1 MNTSATD
8 KDYDLFVIGAGS
20 GGVRAAR
27 MAAGFGAKV
36 AVAEDRYMGGTC
48 VNVGCVPK
56 KLYVYASEFSHAFED
71 SQGFGWEKSTQG
83 FDWATLRDNKKTE
96 ISRLNAIY
104 RNLLGGV
111 DVHTIDGRAQ
121 ITGPHTVTV
130 NGQEYSAEK
139 ILIATGGWPFIPDFP
154 GRELA
159 VSSNEVFDLDA
170 FPQRMLVVGG
180 GYIAVEF
187 AGIFNGLGANVTQLY
202 RGPMFLRGFD
212 EDIRQHAAQEI
223 RNSGVD
229 LRFEVNVD
237 SIQKSADGLQ
247 VALTDG
253 TTVLADTVLYAT
265 GRKPH
270 LEGLGLESVDVK
282 LSDSGY
288 VMVDDDF
295 RTSEESIFALGDV
308 IGGMELTPVALGEGM
323 AFARAQYNAMDK
335 NVEYDFIPTAV
346 FCQPNI
352 GTVGFT
358 EEEAKAEFGDLR
370 LYKSTFKP
378 MKHTISGRDEKT
390 FMKLIVDDASDRV
403 VGIHMMGP
411 DAGEIIQGMAIA
423 LKAGATKAIFDST
436 IGIHPTA
443 AEEFVT
449 MREAWVE
456 N

>member
-1 MNTSATD
+1 MSDSNSN

-27 MAAGFGAKV
+27 MAAGFGARV

-56 KLYVYASEFSHAFED
+56 KLYVYASEFNHAFED
-71 SQGFGWEKSTQG
+71 ARGFGWDSAIPA

-104 RNLLGGV
+104 RKLLGGV
-111 DVHTIDGRAQ
+111 DVETIDGRAR
-121 ITGPHTVTV
+121 IVDAHTVAVGDQQYT
-130 NGQEYSAEK
+130 AEK

-154 GRELA
+154 GREHA
-159 VSSNEVFDLDA
+159 ISSNEVFDLDT
-170 FPQRMLVVGG
+170 FPKRLVVVGG

-187 AGIFNGLGANVTQLY
+187 AGIFNGLGAQVTQLY
-202 RGPMFLRGFD
+202 RGPLFLRGFD
-212 EDIRQHAAQEI
+212 ADIRAHAAQEI
-223 RNSGVD
+223 RKSGVD
-229 LRFEVNVD
+229 LRFEVNVE
-237 SIQKSADGLQ
+237 SIVRGTDGLE
-247 VALTDG
+247 VSLSDG
-253 TTVLADTVLYAT
+253 SSVMADSVLYAT

-270 LEGLGLESVDVK
+270 LEGLGLENVNVALNDMGYIEVDK
-282 LSDSGY
+282 S
-288 VMVDDDF
+288 F
-295 RTSEESIFALGDV
+295 RTSEDSVFALGDV

-323 AFARAQYNAMDK
+323 AFAREQFNNMEASI
-335 NVEYDFIPTAV
+335 EYDFIPTAV

-358 EEEAKAEFGDLR
+358 EDEARAEFGHIR
-370 LYKSTFKP
+370 LFKSTFKP

-390 FMKLIVDDASDRV
+390 FMKLIVDKKSDRV

-423 LKAGATKAIFDST
+423 LKAGATKAMFDST

-449 MREAWVE
+449 MREPWTE
-456 N
+456 D